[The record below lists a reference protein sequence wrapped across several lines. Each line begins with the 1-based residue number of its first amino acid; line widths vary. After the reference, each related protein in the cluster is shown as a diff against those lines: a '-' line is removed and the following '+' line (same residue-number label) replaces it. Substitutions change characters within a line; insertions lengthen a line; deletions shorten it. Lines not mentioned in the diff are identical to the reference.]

1 MKRILLAE
9 DEEVLRM
16 LVVDTL
22 EDEDYIVDEAADG
35 GEAMELF
42 QNHSYDLVILDYM
55 MPIFTGL
62 EVIEKIRNAETEGHT
77 KILMLSAKNQSYE
90 QEQILQTGADYF
102 MAKPFSPMKLLEL
115 VEGILNGKI
124 FNYFNRSLSSKVLF
138 INRNMF
144 SLFYHRDW
152 GDYSI
157 FSIKC
162 RMNIFNS
169 ATSLKTNSKSSIIFM
184 IKFKYE
190 HFSHDRLHSY

>member
-22 EDEDYIVDEAADG
+22 EDEDYIIDEAANG

-55 MPIFTGL
+55 MPVYTGL
-62 EVIEKIRNAETEGHT
+62 EVIKQIRNTETEKHS
-77 KILMLSAKNQSYE
+77 KILMLSAKNQTYE

-115 VEGILNGKI
+115 VEDIMNGKI
-124 FNYFNRSLSSKVLF
+124 
-138 INRNMF
+138 
-144 SLFYHRDW
+144 
-152 GDYSI
+152 
-157 FSIKC
+157 
-162 RMNIFNS
+162 
-169 ATSLKTNSKSSIIFM
+169 
-184 IKFKYE
+184 
-190 HFSHDRLHSY
+190 

>member
-42 QNHSYDLVILDYM
+42 QNQSYDLVILDYM

-62 EVIEKIRNAETEGHT
+62 EVIEKIRKTETEGHT

-115 VEGILNGKI
+115 VEDILNERI
-124 FNYFNRSLSSKVLF
+124 
-138 INRNMF
+138 
-144 SLFYHRDW
+144 
-152 GDYSI
+152 
-157 FSIKC
+157 
-162 RMNIFNS
+162 
-169 ATSLKTNSKSSIIFM
+169 
-184 IKFKYE
+184 
-190 HFSHDRLHSY
+190 

>member
-16 LVVDTL
+16 LVADTL
-22 EDEDYIVDEAADG
+22 EDEDYMIDEAADG

-42 QNHSYDLVILDYM
+42 QNQSYDLVILDYM

-62 EVIEKIRNAETEGHT
+62 EVIEQIRNTETEGHT

-115 VEGILNGKI
+115 VEDILNEKI
-124 FNYFNRSLSSKVLF
+124 
-138 INRNMF
+138 
-144 SLFYHRDW
+144 
-152 GDYSI
+152 
-157 FSIKC
+157 
-162 RMNIFNS
+162 
-169 ATSLKTNSKSSIIFM
+169 
-184 IKFKYE
+184 
-190 HFSHDRLHSY
+190 

>member
-9 DEEVLRM
+9 DEDVLRM

-42 QNHSYDLVILDYM
+42 QNHPYDLVILDYM
-55 MPIFTGL
+55 MPVYTGL
-62 EVIEKIRNAETEGHT
+62 EVIEKIRNTETEGHT

-115 VEGILNGKI
+115 VEDILNEKI
-124 FNYFNRSLSSKVLF
+124 
-138 INRNMF
+138 
-144 SLFYHRDW
+144 
-152 GDYSI
+152 
-157 FSIKC
+157 
-162 RMNIFNS
+162 
-169 ATSLKTNSKSSIIFM
+169 
-184 IKFKYE
+184 
-190 HFSHDRLHSY
+190 